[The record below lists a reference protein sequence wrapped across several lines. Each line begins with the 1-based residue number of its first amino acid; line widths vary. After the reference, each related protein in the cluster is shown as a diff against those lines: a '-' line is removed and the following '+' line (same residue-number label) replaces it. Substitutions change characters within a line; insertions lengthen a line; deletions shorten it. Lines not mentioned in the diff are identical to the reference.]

1 MIPIYTVSLINNLV
15 AWRLFILYKNEME
28 TTNFYLRNL
37 LKKSIPYVLAVLAF
51 GLALLIWMNTQQ
63 YRDLQNKQQ
72 ELISINQQ
80 IVDNSTEWQ
89 RIEDLQKQLAQNN
102 SDLRKKRDD
111 LETLIANQM
120 GLGTGG
126 STTTPSTTIVNSSP
140 LQR

>member
-1 MIPIYTVSLINNLV
+1 MENN
-15 AWRLFILYKNEME
+15 F
-28 TTNFYLRNL
+28 NFRNL
-37 LKKSIPYVLAVLAF
+37 LKKSIPYILAVLAL
-51 GLALLIWMNTQQ
+51 GLALIIWMNTQQ

-89 RIEDLQKQLAQNN
+89 RLEDLQKQLAQSND
-102 SDLRKKRDD
+102 SLRKQRDK
-111 LETLIANQM
+111 LEESIATQM

>member
-1 MIPIYTVSLINNLV
+1 
-15 AWRLFILYKNEME
+15 ME
-28 TTNFYLRNL
+28 FKTI

-72 ELISINQQ
+72 ELIELNQQ

-89 RIEDLQKQLAQNN
+89 RLEDLQKQLAQSNQ
-102 SDLRKKRDD
+102 SLRSKRDQ
-111 LETLIANQM
+111 LETAIATQM

>member
-1 MIPIYTVSLINNLV
+1 
-15 AWRLFILYKNEME
+15 ME
-28 TTNFYLRNL
+28 FNFRTL

-51 GLALLIWMNTQQ
+51 GLALLIWTNTQQ

-89 RIEDLQKQLAQNN
+89 RLEDLQKQLAQSN
-102 SDLRKKRDD
+102 SDLRAKRDQ

-126 STTTPSTTIVNSSP
+126 GLTPSTTTQQIQSWSAQVK
-140 LQR
+140 

>member
-1 MIPIYTVSLINNLV
+1 MENN
-15 AWRLFILYKNEME
+15 FN
-28 TTNFYLRNL
+28 LRNL
-37 LKKSIPYVLAVLAF
+37 LKKSIPYLLAVLAL
-51 GLALLIWMNTQQ
+51 GLALIIWMNTQQ

-89 RIEDLQKQLAQNN
+89 RLEDLQKQLADSNQ
-102 SDLRKKRDD
+102 SLRKQRDQ

-126 STTTPSTTIVNSSP
+126 STTTPSTTIVS
-140 LQR
+140 

>member
-1 MIPIYTVSLINNLV
+1 MENN
-15 AWRLFILYKNEME
+15 F
-28 TTNFYLRNL
+28 NFRNL
-37 LKKSIPYVLAVLAF
+37 LKKSIPYILAVLAL
-51 GLALLIWMNTQQ
+51 GLALIIWMNTQQ

-89 RIEDLQKQLAQNN
+89 RLEDLQKQLAQSNQ
-102 SDLRKKRDD
+102 SLRSKRDQ

-126 STTTPSTTIVNSSP
+126 GLTPSTTTQQIQSWSAQVK
-140 LQR
+140 

>member
-1 MIPIYTVSLINNLV
+1 MEFNL
-15 AWRLFILYKNEME
+15 K
-28 TTNFYLRNL
+28 NL
-37 LKKSIPYVLAVLAF
+37 LKKSIPYVLAALAL
-51 GLALLIWMNTQQ
+51 GLALIIWMNTQQ

-89 RIEDLQKQLAQNN
+89 RLEDLQKQLAQNN
-102 SDLRKKRDD
+102 SDLRKQRDQ

-126 STTTPSTTIVNSSP
+126 GLTPSTTTQTS
-140 LQR
+140 

>member
-1 MIPIYTVSLINNLV
+1 MENN
-15 AWRLFILYKNEME
+15 F
-28 TTNFYLRNL
+28 NFRNL
-37 LKKSIPYVLAVLAF
+37 LKKSIPYILAVLAL
-51 GLALLIWMNTQQ
+51 GLALIIRMNTQQ

-89 RIEDLQKQLAQNN
+89 RLEDLQKQLAQSNQ
-102 SDLRKKRDD
+102 SLRSKRDQ

-126 STTTPSTTIVNSSP
+126 GLTPSTTTQQIQSWSAQVK
-140 LQR
+140 

>member
-1 MIPIYTVSLINNLV
+1 
-15 AWRLFILYKNEME
+15 ME
-28 TTNFYLRNL
+28 TNFNLRNL
-37 LKKSIPYVLAVLAF
+37 LKKSIPYVLTVLAF

-89 RIEDLQKQLAQNN
+89 RLEDLQKQLAQSNQ
-102 SDLRKKRDD
+102 SLRSKRDQ

-126 STTTPSTTIVNSSP
+126 STTTPSTTIVSWSVP
-140 LQR
+140 VR

>member
-1 MIPIYTVSLINNLV
+1 
-15 AWRLFILYKNEME
+15 ME
-28 TTNFYLRNL
+28 FNFRNL
-37 LKKSIPYVLAVLAF
+37 LKKSIPYILAVLAL
-51 GLALLIWMNTQQ
+51 GLAVIIRMNTQQ

-89 RIEDLQKQLAQNN
+89 RLEDAQKKLA
-102 SDLRKKRDD
+102 SDNQTLRSNRDQ

-126 STTTPSTTIVNSSP
+126 NTTTPSTTIVSWSA
-140 LQR
+140 QVR

>member
-1 MIPIYTVSLINNLV
+1 
-15 AWRLFILYKNEME
+15 ME
-28 TTNFYLRNL
+28 FNLRNL

-89 RIEDLQKQLAQNN
+89 RLEEAQKKLA
-102 SDLRKKRDD
+102 SDNQALRAKRDQ

-126 STTTPSTTIVNSSP
+126 GLTPSTTTQQIQS
-140 LQR
+140 

>member
-1 MIPIYTVSLINNLV
+1 
-15 AWRLFILYKNEME
+15 ME
-28 TTNFYLRNL
+28 TTNFNLRNL

-51 GLALLIWMNTQQ
+51 GLALIIWMNTQQ

-72 ELISINQQ
+72 ELNSINQQ

-89 RIEDLQKQLAQNN
+89 RLEDLQKQLAQSN
-102 SDLRKKRDD
+102 SDLRSKRDQ

-126 STTTPSTTIVNSSP
+126 STTTPSTTIVS
-140 LQR
+140 

>member
-1 MIPIYTVSLINNLV
+1 
-15 AWRLFILYKNEME
+15 ME
-28 TTNFYLRNL
+28 FNLRNL
-37 LKKSIPYVLAVLAF
+37 LKKSIPYILAVLAF
-51 GLALLIWMNTQQ
+51 GLAIIIRMNTQQ

-89 RIEDLQKQLAQNN
+89 RLEDLQKQLA
-102 SDLRKKRDD
+102 SDNQSLRSKRDQ

-126 STTTPSTTIVNSSP
+126 GLTPSTTTQQIQSWSAQVK
-140 LQR
+140 

>member
-1 MIPIYTVSLINNLV
+1 MENN
-15 AWRLFILYKNEME
+15 FN
-28 TTNFYLRNL
+28 LRNL
-37 LKKSIPYVLAVLAF
+37 LKKSIPYLLAVLAL
-51 GLALLIWMNTQQ
+51 GLALIIWMNTQQ

-89 RIEDLQKQLAQNN
+89 RLEDLQKQLADSNQ
-102 SDLRKKRDD
+102 SLRKQRDQ

-126 STTTPSTTIVNSSP
+126 STTTPSTTIVSWSA
-140 LQR
+140 QMR